1 MPPTSGQGGWPC
13 LGHDCKTQ
21 DCNYSN
27 ERRKSS
33 QSPWKALGSPGT
45 SPSTHREKQSGG
57 RDCLRGQSC
66 PQRTESITLQSCSDS
81 VARPLCAS
89 VLWTRTPIFRGW
101 FSSLL
106 PMCHGGNGAQDCSPD
121 STSAHP
127 PFSPHSMGCWG
138 QHGGAGQLN
147 LNTVK
152 ALVSIPYIHLY
163 I

>member
-1 MPPTSGQGGWPC
+1 MSKPLESSGVPWNFTQASQG
-13 LGHDCKTQ
+13 
-21 DCNYSN
+21 
-27 ERRKSS
+27 
-33 QSPWKALGSPGT
+33 KAEWRQRLPVG
-45 SPSTHREKQSGG
+45 
-57 RDCLRGQSC
+57 GQSC
-66 PQRTESITLQSCSDS
+66 PRRTESITLQSRGDS

-89 VLWTRTPIFRGW
+89 VLQTRTPIFRGW

-106 PMCHGGNGAQDCSPD
+106 PTCHGGNGGQDCRPD

-127 PFSPHSMGCWG
+127 TSSPHRMGCWG

-152 ALVSIPYIHLY
+152 ALVSILYIHLY